1 MRKIVVISA
10 LIGSFV
16 TLIQNSSATEK
27 ITAQKIDCN
36 KATTTVELKYCSQLS
51 YQQADKALNQVYR
64 KVISGISGE
73 QKSLLVSGG
82 QAWIKFRDD
91 NCSFETYGSRDGTGY
106 IIFYNGCLERLTK
119 QRTKDLQ
126 NYLSR

>member
-16 TLIQNSSATEK
+16 TLIQNGSATEK
-27 ITAQKIDCN
+27 ITTQRIDCN

-64 KVISGISGE
+64 KVVSSISGE
-73 QKSLLVSGG
+73 QKRLLVSGE